1 MLPSNLPI
9 LREMLYSPQYLDFA
23 MELDE
28 TLRKDPNYTPR
39 RGRRILES
47 AARGERI
54 IRFEDRYVISSFV
67 PPVPSRA
74 FLQFVTGGVN
84 PDGLFTD
91 LAYARRSAPL
101 SVHLCITTRCPYSC
115 AHCGATY
122 TDGREELTGAE
133 WINVIGD
140 LQDLG
145 VANIVFS
152 GGEPLVRQ
160 DMEEIIAAVDERS
173 STLLFTNGC
182 KLTYERAC
190 RLKQAGLFIL
200 AVSLDSPYPEQHN
213 AVRRNKNAFNYAID
227 AIRNASR
234 ADLYTLVSTVMFRR
248 DMNKENLYRL
258 FELAKEHGA
267 HEVRVHRPIPRGEL
281 SDPSEAAEIFP
292 TKEDIARLNRI
303 QFAVN
308 RSTQNGMPKVSSF
321 PYTEGPCKFGCG
333 AGVLHSY
340 ITATGDLWPCD
351 FIPCRFGNVV
361 DEGLKEVYGRMMAV
375 AGTPKNHCVACTMAG
390 QFQGKSLPLDLK
402 QSQQFCQ
409 SCHSRAYPQ
418 FFKDLQKP

>member
-9 LREMLYSPQYLDFA
+9 VREMLASRPYREFLF
-23 MELDE
+23 ELDDVF
-28 TLRKDPNYTPR
+28 RSDPNYTPR

-54 IRFEDRYVISSFV
+54 IRFEDRWVVSSFV
-67 PPVPSRA
+67 PPVPSPA
-74 FLQFVTGGVN
+74 FKQFVCGGVD
-84 PDGLFTD
+84 PERLYSD

-101 SVHLCITTRCPYSC
+101 SVHLCITMRCPYRC
-115 AHCGATY
+115 EHCGATY
-122 TDGREELTGAE
+122 VDGRDELTGRQ
-133 WINVIGD
+133 WVDVIGQ

-152 GGEPLVRQ
+152 GGEPLVRS
-160 DMEEIIAAVDERS
+160 DIEEIIASIDQRS

-182 KLTYERAC
+182 QLTLERAH
-190 RLKQAGLFIL
+190 RLKEAGLFIL
-200 AVSLDSPYPEQHN
+200 AVSLDSPHPEEHN
-213 AVRRNKNAFNYAID
+213 RIRRNKQAFSHAID

-234 ADLYTLVSTVMFRR
+234 AGLYTLISSVVYRR
-248 DMNKENLYRL
+248 NLTQANLHKL
-258 FELAKEHGA
+258 FELGKEHGA
-267 HEVRVHRPIPRGEL
+267 HEVRIHQPIPRGEL
-281 SDPSEAAEIFP
+281 SDPAEAAEIFH

-361 DEGLKEVYGRMMAV
+361 EQDVKSVYGRMMAV
-375 AGTPKNHCVACTMAG
+375 SGVPKNFCMARKLAG
-390 QFQGKSLPLDLK
+390 AFQGKSLPLELEE
-402 QSQQFCQ
+402 SCQ
-409 SCHSRAYPQ
+409 LCQGCHSRSYPR